1 MYAWV
6 RSCIPA
12 GKVNI
17 IEFGFGPTMTWDR
30 TFLQFWAPTTSSL
43 IIDVFFKAWHIRT
56 QYKCL
61 KQQQNLKSQL
71 SCVGTS
77 AHARAAH

>member
-1 MYAWV
+1 MDAWV

-30 TFLQFWAPTTSSL
+30 TFLQFWGPYK
-43 IIDVFFKAWHIRT
+43 IVIDYRCFFSKPGILEPNINA
-56 QYKCL
+56 
-61 KQQQNLKSQL
+61 
-71 SCVGTS
+71 
-77 AHARAAH
+77 